1 MYQYSRTDQQPV
13 DQRVI
18 RSRGQTNCDTSGSR
32 PVIIHPD
39 QLFRAISQPD
49 ILLVD
54 LRSQA
59 QYDAGHLPN
68 AVLLRYD
75 CLVEMRPPV
84 LGLLPDEEK
93 LSALFSA
100 LGLSRHSHVVAYD
113 QDAGA
118 AACRLLW
125 TLGVIGHRGFSLL
138 DGGYASWVA
147 DGLPTERQPHQPE
160 PTIYNARIGSHGIRS
175 KEQILE
181 KLNDPNVVLLD
192 SRSASEFTGEE
203 PLAAR
208 GGHIPGAVHLDWIEA
223 TDPTRNHQLLDEH
236 TLRMKYQSLGVVPE
250 KEIIAY
256 CQTHRR
262 SSHTCITLKS
272 LGYENVHGYA
282 GSWSQWGNC
291 EDVPIETNYPEGA

>member
-1 MYQYSRTDQQPV
+1 MYQYSRTDQQQV

-18 RSRGQTNCDTSGSR
+18 QFRDQTDRSR
-32 PVIIHPD
+32 PVIINPD
-39 QLFRAISQPD
+39 QLFQSVSEPD

-54 LRSQA
+54 LRCKRE
-59 QYDAGHLPN
+59 YDSGHLPN
-68 AVLLRYD
+68 AVRLDYN

-84 LGLLPDEEK
+84 LGLLPCEEK
-93 LSALFSA
+93 LSALFSW
-100 LGLSRHSHVVAYD
+100 LGLSRQTHVIAYD

-125 TLGVIGHRGFSLL
+125 TLDVIGHRGFSLL
-138 DGGYASWVA
+138 NGGYSAWVA
-147 DGLPTERQPHQPE
+147 TGLPTERRCHQPE
-160 PTIYNARIGSHGIRS
+160 PTTCNARIGNHGIRS
-175 KEQILE
+175 KDQILE

-192 SRSASEFTGEE
+192 SRSALEFTGEE

-208 GGHIPGAVHLDWIEA
+208 GGHIPGAVNLDWIET
-223 TDPTRNHQLLDEH
+223 TDPARHYQLLDQH
-236 TLRMKYQSLGVVPE
+236 TLRMKYQSLGIVPE

-262 SSHTCITLKS
+262 SSHTCIVLKS
-272 LGYENVHGYA
+272 LGYENVHAYP

-291 EDVPIETNYPEGA
+291 EEVPIESDDSTGS